1 MIMMREFF
9 LIISSII
16 SLIHCQNYGR
26 FFNSFQRIRDL
37 SDISDS
43 YDFIVI
49 GAGSGGS
56 VVANRLTE
64 NPSWNVLLLEAG
76 GDEAF
81 ITDVPLTAS
90 LQSLT
95 GYNWGYKG
103 RKIKSACLGA
113 VQQRCNLPR
122 GKTLGGTSVINFLIY
137 TRGNRH
143 DYDSWERLGNQG
155 WGFKDVLPH
164 FIKSE
169 NCSSCMEVEEKYHG
183 YDGYLS
189 VEHPGYESPLV
200 KPFIKSGIEMGYKN
214 VDINGHSGLGFS
226 RVQATM
232 KHGTRCS
239 ASKAFLKPISY
250 RTNLHISINSQVT
263 KILINPNT
271 KTAYGV
277 EFVKNNVG
285 YRVMA
290 KKEVILSAG
299 TFNSP
304 QLLMLS
310 GIGPRQHL
318 ESLGIPVVQDLK
330 VGFNL
335 QDHAALSTLAFL
347 VNQSITVSDLGVQNP
362 LHIFDYLWNGRGPY
376 TIPGGAEA
384 LGFVKTKLNKR
395 VEDDPDIELVLG
407 SGALNGDIFGAFRSL
422 LGIPNDVFHKVYR
435 PVVGKPAFG
444 IATVLM
450 RPKSRGRVFLKSK
463 NPMSWPVIYP
473 NYFQEEEDL
482 WTMVEGIK
490 IAINLTKSE
499 HFQKYSARLHKIP
512 MPNCEKNSFGSDG
525 YWACVLRNYGTSL
538 GHQVGTCKMGPA
550 TDSDAVVDPELKV
563 HGVGGLRVVD
573 GSIMP
578 NVVAGHTNA
587 VVFMI
592 GEKASDMIKRQ
603 WGFFEG

>member
-1 MIMMREFF
+1 MEALKFFF
-9 LIISSII
+9 LSILVVACSS
-16 SLIHCQNYGR
+16 QNFGR
-26 FFNSFQRIRDL
+26 FVNTFERIRDSGEIL
-37 SDISDS
+37 DS
-43 YDFIVI
+43 YDFVVI

-76 GDEAF
+76 QDEGF
-81 ITDVPLTAS
+81 MTDVPLAAS
-90 LQSLT
+90 LQGIT

-103 RKIKSACLGA
+103 RRIKSACLGA

-122 GKTLGGTSVINFLIY
+122 GKALGGTSVINFLIY
-137 TRGNRH
+137 TRGNRQ
-143 DYDSWERLGNQG
+143 DYDGWESLGNHG
-155 WGFKDVLPH
+155 WGFRDVLPY

-169 NCSSCMEVEEKYHG
+169 NCSSCEDIDASYHG
-183 YDGYLS
+183 YDGYLN
-189 VEHPGYESPLV
+189 VENPGYESPLV
-200 KPFIKSGIEMGYKN
+200 KSFIKSGVDLGYKN
-214 VDINGHSGLGFS
+214 VDTNGASGLGFS

-232 KHGTRCS
+232 RQGARCS
-239 ASKAFLKPISY
+239 ASKAFLKPV
-250 RTNLHISINSQVT
+250 RHRGNLHISTSSQVT
-263 KILINPNT
+263 KILINPDT

-285 YRVMA
+285 YRVLA

-299 TFNSP
+299 SFNSP

-310 GIGPRQHL
+310 GVGPKEHL
-318 ESLGIPVVQDLK
+318 EDLGIPVMKDLK

-347 VNQSITVSDLGVQNP
+347 VNESITVSDFGVQNP
-362 LHIFDYLWNGRGPY
+362 VHIFNYLWNGKGPY

-384 LGFVKTKLNKR
+384 LGFVKTKLNR
-395 VEDDPDIELVLG
+395 RDDDDPDIELVLG

-422 LGIPNDVFHKVYR
+422 LGIPNNVFDTVYR

-450 RPKSRGRVFLKSK
+450 RPKSRGRVMLKSR
-463 NPMSWPVIYP
+463 NPMTWPLIYP
-473 NYFQEEEDL
+473 NYFQEEADL

-490 IAINLTKSE
+490 IAINLTRSQ
-499 HFQKYSARLHKIP
+499 HFQRYSARLHKIS
-512 MPNCEKNSFGSDG
+512 MPNCENHQFGSDS

-538 GHQVGTCKMGPA
+538 GHQVGTCKMGPKG
-550 TDSDAVVDPELKV
+550 DQDAVVDPELKV
-563 HGVGGLRVVD
+563 HGINGLRVVD

-592 GEKASDMIKRQ
+592 GEKASDMIKRE
-603 WGFFEG
+603 WGMG